1 MDSIQNVGKK
11 SAKCIGLG
19 IGFHRTFE
27 ILVKLHYQSYNVD
40 LVIVGLSNTKT
51 EYDSMVLFL
60 FHFTRT
66 YKSSF

>member
-40 LVIVGLSNTKT
+40 LVIVGLYNT
-51 EYDSMVLFL
+51 
-60 FHFTRT
+60 
-66 YKSSF
+66 